1 MPFLIATIALVV
13 AGNAT
18 IWGSLQYI
26 PEVGSFLR
34 VWIITTLN
42 LVAAFAAPG
51 AVICARASLQWQRR
65 NSLPFFDM
73 NLSLAFK
80 RARVCLTFYPLKS
93 NELVS
98 FELYEEGPDYS
109 FSVFASRVDAVCS
122 TYLH

>member
-1 MPFLIATIALVV
+1 LRRALSITAKEVMPFLIATIALVV

-51 AVICARASLQWQRR
+51 AVIGARASLQWQRK

-80 RARVCLTFYPLKS
+80 LFQF
-93 NELVS
+93 S
-98 FELYEEGPDYS
+98 FEQK
-109 FSVFASRVDAVCS
+109 C
-122 TYLH
+122 